1 MKNLKKKSS
10 SALAVLAL
18 AAGLGIAAASLFA
31 CRTELARGELV
42 RVLDEHM
49 LSPIDVHAVFPTGRQ
64 PPAKARAF
72 VEHLAAEL
80 AA

>member
-1 MKNLKKKSS
+1 
-10 SALAVLAL
+10 
-18 AAGLGIAAASLFA
+18 
-31 CRTELARGELV
+31 
-42 RVLDEHM
+42 M